1 MPRTKK
7 VVSLPKDGETKCTCN
22 DTQPKQEV
30 KQEVKPDEVKTT
42 TITEPPKKRGRKPKV
57 VVKKE
62 RVASSYATFVK
73 NHYDS
78 VRSLATKD
86 RFKALSELWK
96 KEKEKDKTKVVK

>member
-7 VVSLPKDGETKCTCN
+7 IIVKEETKCTCN
-22 DTQPKQEV
+22 DTPTKQE
-30 KQEVKPDEVKTT
+30 EVKSVEVT
-42 TITEPPKKRGRKPKV
+42 TEPPKKKRGRKPKV

-73 NHYDS
+73 THYDS
-78 VRSLATKD
+78 VRSLATKE

-96 KEKEKDKTKVVK
+96 KEKEKTKVVK

>member
-7 VVSLPKDGETKCTCN
+7 IVKDETIGETKCTCN
-22 DTQPKQEV
+22 DTPQPKQE
-30 KQEVKPDEVKTT
+30 EVKTT
-42 TITEPPKKRGRKPKV
+42 QPLKDEPPKKKRGRKPKV

-73 NHYDS
+73 THYDS
-78 VRSLATKD
+78 VRSLATKE

-96 KEKEKDKTKVVK
+96 KEKEKTKVVK

>member
-7 VVSLPKDGETKCTCN
+7 VVSLPKNGESGETKCTCN
-22 DTQPKQEV
+22 DTPQPKQEEIKPV
-30 KQEVKPDEVKTT
+30 EVLTT
-42 TITEPPKKRGRKPKV
+42 TTTTEPPKKRGRKPKV

-96 KEKEKDKTKVVK
+96 KEKDKTKVVK